1 MKTKTFKPDDL
12 VWRKVVQASK
22 KTKFKPNWEGP
33 FRVVRIAGERAYV
46 LEDMDGKV
54 LTNLWNAQNLK
65 KAYM

>member
-1 MKTKTFKPDDL
+1 M
-12 VWRKVVQASK
+12 QASK

-33 FRVVRIAGERAYV
+33 FRMVRIAGERAYV

-54 LTNLWNAQNLK
+54 LTNPWNAQNLK